1 MDEFENVT
9 KSLAPK
15 SGLITRA
22 VPWILSF
29 ALELQFLYLQNV
41 KNINTKKNILPR
53 IEPRTHYLETAIRLN
68 CIVHRDANIE
78 LVDDAG
84 IRFNLEPYA

>member
-41 KNINTKKNILPR
+41 KNINTKKKYI
-53 IEPRTHYLETAIRLN
+53 TSY
-68 CIVHRDANIE
+68 
-78 LVDDAG
+78 
-84 IRFNLEPYA
+84 

>member
-29 ALELQFLYLQNV
+29 ALELKLLYLLNV
-41 KNINTKKNILPR
+41 KNINIKKIYYLVLNQELTTWRLPS
-53 IEPRTHYLETAIRLN
+53 A
-68 CIVHRDANIE
+68 
-78 LVDDAG
+78 
-84 IRFNLEPYA
+84 